1 MPPGIRNVNQAGT
14 GVNDFLSSIP
24 PITRAYAGV
33 VVVTV
38 IVAKL
43 GLFNVAYL
51 ALLWPRILKRFEV
64 SGSQPCGALAAGR
77 APAHNPAAHQG
88 QWDGGLDDTCYGTV
102 TGL

>member
-51 ALLWPRILKRFEV
+51 ALLWPRILKKFEV
-64 SGSQPCGALAAGR
+64 SEVSSLRGAGCTSTHPSSPPGAVGR
-77 APAHNPAAHQG
+77 
-88 QWDGGLDDTCYGTV
+88 GLEPHV
-102 TGL
+102 P